1 MIWSIPNEKYPN
13 ISNIGEIKVKEG
25 QRAVIYNSG
34 VFQTLFPP
42 GTNRVLSEFDSA
54 YFVDVTPKKQPI
66 GIRAPN
72 YPITRD
78 GMSFGF
84 SGNLVFKVMED
95 PTSIGNFLTKI
106 VGQKKEVTPNF
117 VSLWLRDGLLFQVF
131 KELIGNY
138 DYEEFRDL
146 DKVELDMNLESKLG
160 FELKDYGIEI
170 NSVEIKYYTPPKKM

>member
-1 MIWSIPNEKYPN
+1 
-13 ISNIGEIKVKEG
+13 
-25 QRAVIYNSG
+25 
-34 VFQTLFPP
+34 
-42 GTNRVLSEFDSA
+42 
-54 YFVDVTPKKQPI
+54 
-66 GIRAPN
+66 
-72 YPITRD
+72 
-78 GMSFGF
+78 MSFGF

-106 VGQKKEVTPNF
+106 VGQKKEVTPNS

-131 KELIGNY
+131 KELIGKY
-138 DYEEFRDL
+138 EYEEFRDL